1 MKNNA
6 WSQLRLELIQF
17 TYLLYF
23 STVVNLQNMYTVLYI
38 TVSNIIPVLI
48 TFLDR
53 YWPTT
58 HPYKKPVYPDA
69 ANYYPG

>member
-6 WSQLRLELIQF
+6 LSQSRLALIQF

-48 TFLDR
+48 KCSDR

-58 HPYKKPVYPDA
+58 HPYKKPVHPDS